1 MAVSTPSM
9 LETSFVVPQ
18 ECFWRL
24 SVAQYHA
31 MIQAGIVTEDDPV
44 ELLDGWLVTKS
55 AKNRPH
61 SLTTQ
66 LTREALAALL
76 PPGWYIDDEEPLT
89 LVDSEPEPDLVVVR
103 GTRRDYR
110 ERHPG
115 PGDVALGKLST
126 WGKAMDAVFLGAQA
140 SRLLLER
147 AGRLRSQEQATP
159 KPTTA

>member
-9 LETSFVVPQ
+9 LTTSWQVPQ

-31 MIQAGIVTEDDPV
+31 MIQAGIVTEDDPL
-44 ELLDGWLVTKS
+44 ELLEGWLVTKM

-76 PPGWYIDDEEPLT
+76 PLGWYVDDQEPLT
-89 LVDSEPEPDLVVVR
+89 LADSEPEPEDRKSVV
-103 GTRRDYR
+103 
-110 ERHPG
+110 
-115 PGDVALGKLST
+115 
-126 WGKAMDAVFLGAQA
+126 
-140 SRLLLER
+140 
-147 AGRLRSQEQATP
+147 
-159 KPTTA
+159 